1 MGDLAGR
8 ESKMAQVVGKVGA
21 SLGRMGAGLQK
32 ATVPRLQKFWKYAA
46 VELKPPTPAEF
57 PAVSAGFSNLMKSAA
72 TGKYKQVTVKQA
84 WVNTLVT
91 IEIACWFF
99 VGECIGKRSIVGY
112 QIPGAVNFD
121 AHV

>member
-32 ATVPRLQKFWKYAA
+32 ATVPRLQKFWKYAR

-57 PAVSAGFSNLMKSAA
+57 PAVSAGFSNLLKSAT
-72 TGKYKQVTVKQA
+72 TGKYKQLTVKQA
-84 WVNTLVT
+84 WQNTLVAV
-91 IEIACWFF
+91 EVACWFF
-99 VGECIGKRSIVGY
+99 VGEIIGKRTLVGY
-112 QIPGAVNFD
+112 QIEGATDFV